1 MSEEKEVST
10 QTPTDGDD
18 TTPVVEEDNSTLITA
33 SDTVEETSSEEVE
46 KESPAKDTDSKTD
59 VAKTEGAPE
68 SYEAFD
74 LPEGFELSEEFS
86 SRFTEAAKDMNLSQD
101 QAQFL
106 INMQTDLQT
115 SNVEAL
121 AENWTSLKNEWQAET
136 KKDKEIGGKEFSA
149 NLGVAKQA
157 LEKFGTPE
165 LSEAVELTGMGNHPE
180 FIRLLYRVGKTLKED
195 KVMVEGANTS
205 APVDRAKVLF
215 PDMN

>member
-1 MSEEKEVST
+1 MSEEKEAST
-10 QTPTDGDD
+10 ETNTDGAD
-18 TTPVVEEDNSTLITA
+18 TTPVVEEDNSTLLTA
-33 SDTVEETSSEEVE
+33 SEPVEPTDEAVE
-46 KESPAKDTDSKTD
+46 KESPAKDTDSKAD

-68 SYEAFD
+68 AYEAFD

-86 SRFTEAAKDMNLSQD
+86 GRFSEAAKDMTLTQD

-121 AENWTSLKNEWQAET
+121 AENWTSLKNEWQSET

>member
-1 MSEEKEVST
+1 MSEEKEAST
-10 QTPTDGDD
+10 ETNTDGAD
-18 TTPVVEEDNSTLITA
+18 TTPVVEEDNSTLLTA
-33 SDTVEETSSEEVE
+33 SESVEPTDEAVE
-46 KESPAKDTDSKTD
+46 KESPAKDTDSKAD

-68 SYEAFD
+68 AYKAFD

-86 SRFTEAAKDMNLSQD
+86 GRFSEAAKDMNLTQD

-121 AENWTSLKNEWQAET
+121 AENWTSLKNEWQSET

>member
-1 MSEEKEVST
+1 MSEEKEAST
-10 QTPTDGDD
+10 ETNTDGAD
-18 TTPVVEEDNSTLITA
+18 TTPVVEEDNSTLLTA
-33 SDTVEETSSEEVE
+33 SEPVEPTDEAVE
-46 KESPAKDTDSKTD
+46 KESPAKDTDSKAD

-68 SYEAFD
+68 AYEAFD

-86 SRFTEAAKDMNLSQD
+86 GRFSEAAKDMNLTQD

-121 AENWTSLKNEWQAET
+121 AENWTSLKNEWQSET

>member
-1 MSEEKEVST
+1 MSEEKEAST
-10 QTPTDGDD
+10 ETNTDGAD
-18 TTPVVEEDNSTLITA
+18 TTPVVEEDNSTLLTA
-33 SDTVEETSSEEVE
+33 SEPVKPTDEAVE
-46 KESPAKDTDSKTD
+46 KESPAKDTDSKAD

-68 SYEAFD
+68 AYEAFD

-86 SRFTEAAKDMNLSQD
+86 GRFSEAAKDMNLTQD

-121 AENWTSLKNEWQAET
+121 AENWTSLKNEWQSET